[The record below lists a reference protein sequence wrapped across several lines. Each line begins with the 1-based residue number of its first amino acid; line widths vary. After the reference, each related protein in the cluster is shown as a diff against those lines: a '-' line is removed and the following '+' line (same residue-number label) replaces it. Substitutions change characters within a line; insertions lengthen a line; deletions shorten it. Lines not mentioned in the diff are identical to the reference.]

1 MELNFFFLNGRGDAD
16 STKGGGR
23 GDPCPVNQARAVIG
37 GSKGKVGQGL
47 GSPTLTCQL
56 WVSLIPLTWDR
67 LVYFTW
73 KDILNQKCDGTK
85 RPLLYQARLAPL

>member
-47 GSPTLTCQL
+47 GSPTLAIMSAMGL
-56 WVSLIPLTWDR
+56 R
-67 LVYFTW
+67 LPKFDFNKEKKPQRLDITTQEHW
-73 KDILNQKCDGTK
+73 KIS
-85 RPLLYQARLAPL
+85 